1 MDRDKTPLE
10 HGHDADSI
18 ARRIKAPNGRS
29 HLRDVIYGAID
40 GAVTTFAIVAGVV
53 GAELS
58 TKVIIALGI
67 ANVLADGFSMAAG
80 NYSGTKAELDDA
92 RRLREIEARHIR
104 LAPEGE
110 RAELRAILAAKG
122 LDGEVLEA
130 AVEAI
135 AANKK
140 NWIDMMLVEEYGLS
154 PVDPRPMRA
163 AQATFL
169 AFLAAGMIP
178 LLPYFLSLSDPFTW
192 SIGATGVTF
201 FAVGAMKSVWSLAS
215 WWRSGLETLLIG
227 GCAAG
232 IAYFV
237 GTLFAG

>member
-1 MDRDKTPLE
+1 MLE
-10 HGHDADSI
+10 HGHEPQDI
-18 ARRIKAPNGRS
+18 ASRINKVSERS
-29 HLRDVIYGAID
+29 RLRDVIYGAID

-92 RRLREIEARHIR
+92 KRLRDIEEKHIR
-104 LAPEGE
+104 LAPDGE
-110 RAELRAILAAKG
+110 RAELREILAQKG
-122 LDGEVLEA
+122 LDGDVLEA
-130 AVEAI
+130 ATDAI
-135 AANKK
+135 AQDRKT
-140 NWIDMMLVEEYGLS
+140 WIDMMLVEEYGLS
-154 PVDPRPMRA
+154 PVDPHPMRA

-169 AFLAAGMIP
+169 AFLAAGMVP
-178 LLPYFLSLSDPFTW
+178 LLPYLLSVGDPFKW
-192 SIGATGVTF
+192 SIGATALTF
-201 FAVGAMKSVWSLAS
+201 FAVGAAKSHWSLAP

-227 GCAAG
+227 GIAAT

-237 GTLFAG
+237 GTLFSG